1 MGADMVIT
9 GQQGVRVEP
18 KTALPTDAEIL
29 AQLDRIRSS
38 VEFEAPDRARKFLAY
53 VVEETVAGRA
63 GRIKAYS
70 IATEVFGRD
79 SSFDA
84 QTDPAV
90 RIEAGRIRRALERYY
105 LVAGRDDSIVI
116 KIPKGGYVPTFESRA
131 KAEIEASPSPSAF
144 AGPIVSIEPPW
155 QQWIWVGIAAIAV
168 ALGGLAANALL
179 QSGTTKG
186 DGSNTARPQAEHPDA
201 GRFAV

>member
-1 MGADMVIT
+1 MVIT

-131 KAEIEASPSPSAF
+131 KASKL
-144 AGPIVSIEPPW
+144 PP
-155 QQWIWVGIAAIAV
+155 
-168 ALGGLAANALL
+168 ALL
-179 QSGTTKG
+179 RLQDRSF
-186 DGSNTARPQAEHPDA
+186 P
-201 GRFAV
+201 